1 MELDSFL
8 VTLLLVVLRLFCVT
22 TTTFAV
28 VHNDTIRST
37 DVLRDHNSI
46 NALLVSKTLLVS
58 KEGRFALG
66 FFNPTGGFF
75 NHRYLGIWYNNITSY
90 SDVVWVANRCEPII
104 VTSGLLS
111 IDNRG
116 NLVLSSEEN
125 DNKREVVWSTNSSKQ
140 AAKPLVQLLDNGN
153 LVLRDEKDDNT
164 TNYLWESFDYP
175 TDSLLPGMKLGWDLR
190 RGLNRRLSSWK
201 SSDDPC
207 HGNFTYGIEF
217 DEELH
222 TYPQLIARNGTAIF
236 YRQGMWDSISS
247 SQNSGYEFVYNDDE
261 VFYIQN
267 NKSMI
272 SRIVMKDDGSI
283 EHQDW
288 RENFY
293 SLIWPGDQCDSYGF
307 CGANSQCNVTDI
319 TQDYGICYCLKG
331 FKQKNQEQWSE
342 GCERLYSPASCHD
355 EEKEEFREYLG
366 MRVPDTKN
374 SLVSKSNNASE
385 CESKCLTN
393 CTCMAY
399 SFTYSESNVFVADTV
414 CVLWFGD
421 LFDIRQLPS
430 GGGGGQTTHIRI
442 PNSKIVLYKCSGYMA
457 PEYVS
462 NGLFSIKSDVFS
474 FGTLV
479 LEIVSGK
486 KSRSLYD
493 EDSLLNLNGLAWT
506 LMKEGNAFKLIEK
519 CLLSNP
525 YMNIEEALRCIHI
538 GLLCVQQKR
547 NDRPNMSSVV
557 QMLSDKSILP
567 QPKPPAYFSNTDLW
581 EGAHSSVLKPPS
593 CNTSIT
599 TVEGR

>member
-1 MELDSFL
+1 MELVSFL
-8 VTLLLVVLRLFCVT
+8 VTLLLVLSLFSVS

-28 VHNDTIRST
+28 VHNDTIRPL
-37 DVLRDHNSI
+37 DILRHNYS
-46 NALLVSKTLLVS
+46 NNSFLVS
-58 KEGRFALG
+58 KEGRFVLKFFTLRNKGFQGYLG
-66 FFNPTGGFF
+66 ILCNDIDYVVCVANPCGFF
-75 NHRYLGIWYNNITSY
+75 NHLYLGIWYNNITSY
-90 SDVVWVANRCEPII
+90 SDVVWVANRCEAII

-116 NLVLSSEEN
+116 NLVLFSEEN
-125 DNKREVVWSTNSSKQ
+125 NSKREIVWSTNSSKQ

-164 TNYLWESFDYP
+164 TNYLWESFYYP

-272 SRIVMKDDGSI
+272 SRIVMRDDGRI

-293 SLIWPGDQCDSYGF
+293 SLICPGDQCDSYGF
-307 CGANSQCNVTDI
+307 CGANSQCNVTTV

-393 CTCMAY
+393 CSCMAY

-430 GGGGGQTTHIRI
+430 GGGGGHTHLKIESRTDPKREEKVKVKSLVMIIGIIIGLGGGILLIAFCICRKTHIFERNENKDDELELPFFHLHTI
-442 PNSKIVLYKCSGYMA
+442 SLATDNFSEANKLGEGGFGPVYKGTLEGGQEIAVKSLSMCSGQGA
-457 PEYVS
+457 SEFK
-462 NGLFSIKSDVFS
+462 N
-474 FGTLV
+474 
-479 LEIVSGK
+479 EI
-486 KSRSLYD
+486 
-493 EDSLLNLNGLAWT
+493 
-506 LMKEGNAFKLIEK
+506 KLIAK
-519 CLLSNP
+519 LQ
-525 YMNIEEALRCIHI
+525 H
-538 GLLCVQQKR
+538 R
-547 NDRPNMSSVV
+547 NLV
-557 QMLSDKSILP
+557 KIFG
-567 QPKPPAYFSNTDLW
+567 YY
-581 EGAHSSVLKPPS
+581 
-593 CNTSIT
+593 
-599 TVEGR
+599 